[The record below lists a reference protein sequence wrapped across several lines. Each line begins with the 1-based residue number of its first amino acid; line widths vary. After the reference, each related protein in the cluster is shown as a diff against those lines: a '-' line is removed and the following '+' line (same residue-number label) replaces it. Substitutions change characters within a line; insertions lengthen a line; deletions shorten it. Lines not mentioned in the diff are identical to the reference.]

1 MRRNAHLFVVHQAIL
16 FKRNDRIMVQRY
28 VFFTNYGGGGC
39 DFVKIE
45 QEGIGNIGQQKNGE
59 VLRNFSIHFEC
70 LALSGD
76 PLGTRTQDPYIK
88 SVLLYQLS

>member
-1 MRRNAHLFVVHQAIL
+1 MRISAYLFVVYQAIL

-45 QEGIGNIGQQKNGE
+45 QEGIGNIGQQKME
-59 VLRNFSIHFEC
+59 KF
-70 LALSGD
+70 
-76 PLGTRTQDPYIK
+76 
-88 SVLLYQLS
+88 